1 MASARGWERGD
12 AGGIPSDAR
21 TSTRSTCR
29 VSDVSCAS
37 GWALF
42 TGTRVQA
49 VVSEGLAERGRRRVL
64 GWAQGG
70 CRVGES
76 ISDPQSR
83 LERPHLGLE
92 WAARQARVNQKNRG
106 YLGMVILGSLVYDLT
121 LLYARVGLT
130 AFIPGLRSSLHYLP
144 HS

>member
-1 MASARGWERGD
+1 M
-12 AGGIPSDAR
+12 
-21 TSTRSTCR
+21 
-29 VSDVSCAS
+29 
-37 GWALF
+37 
-42 TGTRVQA
+42 QA

-106 YLGMVILGSLVYDLT
+106 YLEMVILGSIVFL
-121 LLYARVGLT
+121 
-130 AFIPGLRSSLHYLP
+130 IIS
-144 HS
+144 

>member
-1 MASARGWERGD
+1 M
-12 AGGIPSDAR
+12 
-21 TSTRSTCR
+21 
-29 VSDVSCAS
+29 
-37 GWALF
+37 
-42 TGTRVQA
+42 QA

-76 ISDPQSR
+76 VSDPQSR

-106 YLGMVILGSLVYDLT
+106 YLGMVILGSLYGT
-121 LLYARVGLT
+121 
-130 AFIPGLRSSLHYLP
+130 PGLED
-144 HS
+144 